1 MQSREVRT
9 RYLKILNDFITS
21 KKVYQVLNSDGGNS
35 RSAKN
40 QINLA
45 ISSRR
50 LGGKI
55 VALQINDSVHLI
67 NRSSKR
73 YSHLHED

>member
-1 MQSREVRT
+1 MQSREVRE
-9 RYLKILNDFITS
+9 RYLRILDDFINT
-21 KKVYQVLNSDGGNS
+21 KKVYQVLNSDEGDSGL
-35 RSAKN
+35 AKA

-45 ISSRR
+45 LSSRG

-67 NRSSKR
+67 NRNLAR
-73 YSHLHED
+73 HSHHRGD